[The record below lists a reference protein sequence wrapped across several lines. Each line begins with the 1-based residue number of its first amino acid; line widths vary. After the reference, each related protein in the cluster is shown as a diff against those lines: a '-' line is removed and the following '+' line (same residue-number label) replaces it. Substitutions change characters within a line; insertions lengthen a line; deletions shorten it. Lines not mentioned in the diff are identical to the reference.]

1 MFNMPTSGPL
11 SPTVSLERRKLEQA
25 GAQPGQEQQAA
36 ASMGSPISGDLA
48 QLIQLNR
55 MLQQRGTAQQQANAA
70 PSTVAQDLM
79 QQVTQQRAPQ
89 MQPQMPPQMQPQMPP
104 QPDPR
109 QQGIA
114 QLPQEAVGNGM
125 AAGGIVAFENGGNVR
140 HFAGGGLTDQEKAEL
155 AKLEMLHTAVLPA
168 YGAGYDAE
176 MAKQQTRARYQELR
190 ARQKAAEQEPAQSAG
205 NFNMVQDAQQRR
217 NDEARSA
224 PTNNGQGLRYF
235 VPTLSAPKNEAP
247 PKEELPSEYDML
259 VNQMR
264 ANATKNDTWF
274 EAQRQKKQ
282 DAAGLTAI
290 WKKQQEEQER
300 LKAEASP
307 EEERR
312 AFFNKL
318 AADYRDM
325 AGQRGVSRSSRL
337 AQMVGAIGG
346 AKSSTEEAFKKRR
359 EELNRAALDL
369 QEKQAMYRATGSDKD
384 AAAAVEAKKEY
395 MTAVRES
402 EADKRMDAR
411 NAELARI
418 EQARLNL
425 TRRGQDVQQDIATRD
440 RDARVTNASIAA
452 AARAQMTSAQYSA
465 VYNNAKKAVDASD
478 GMGLARA
485 QVAKAANMGR
495 GRIPAP
501 GVDQK
506 FDGMVNK
513 LYKQMIEEQMAA
525 SLPGGRMAG
534 VGMGAP
540 VPVDEE

>member
-1 MFNMPTSGPL
+1 
-11 SPTVSLERRKLEQA
+11 
-25 GAQPGQEQQAA
+25 
-36 ASMGSPISGDLA
+36 
-48 QLIQLNR
+48 
-55 MLQQRGTAQQQANAA
+55 
-70 PSTVAQDLM
+70 
-79 QQVTQQRAPQ
+79 
-89 MQPQMPPQMQPQMPP
+89 
-104 QPDPR
+104 
-109 QQGIA
+109 
-114 QLPQEAVGNGM
+114 
-125 AAGGIVAFENGGNVR
+125 
-140 HFAGGGLTDQEKAEL
+140 
-155 AKLEMLHTAVLPA
+155 
-168 YGAGYDAE
+168 

-440 RDARVTNASIAA
+440 REARVTNASIAA
-452 AARAQMTSAQYSA
+452 AEKNKLSPYERHRVYTDAQK
-465 VYNNAKKAVDASD
+465 VVEGRG
-478 GMGLARA
+478 GMDLARA
-485 QVAKAANMGR
+485 QIAKAANMGR

-506 FDGMVNK
+506 FDAMVNRQ
-513 LYKQMIEEQMAA
+513 LKQMIEEEVNA
-525 SLPGGRMAG
+525 SLSGGG
-534 VGMGAP
+534 GAP
-540 VPVDEE
+540 STGWGSPILLSK